1 MKQLR
6 IHFKFLTLLLSF
18 TYIHLTTLGQN
29 APDLNFRS
37 IFPYVDG
44 RVIYEKVYEL
54 DSVSKKEIFVRI
66 KEWGQSTFVTQ
77 KGALQSEDSEMGY
90 IFYQATKS
98 TTHLIPK
105 GWGFGLMEDR
115 YVTIDYNAQMAIK
128 FYIKDEKFKITISD
142 ITNKAVKAYGV
153 WKVGFDS
160 YTGTK
165 AIEANA
171 IPIESA
177 GVQAIYDYKQNP
189 DQKKYAIRLNY
200 TVNLW
205 RQVHN
210 DILKLLDNV
219 YAEVVYKKQQ
229 KSPFDF

>member
-98 TTHLIPK
+98 TT
-105 GWGFGLMEDR
+105 
-115 YVTIDYNAQMAIK
+115 
-128 FYIKDEKFKITISD
+128 
-142 ITNKAVKAYGV
+142 
-153 WKVGFDS
+153 
-160 YTGTK
+160 
-165 AIEANA
+165 
-171 IPIESA
+171 
-177 GVQAIYDYKQNP
+177 
-189 DQKKYAIRLNY
+189 
-200 TVNLW
+200 
-205 RQVHN
+205 
-210 DILKLLDNV
+210 
-219 YAEVVYKKQQ
+219 
-229 KSPFDF
+229 

>member
-6 IHFKFLTLLLSF
+6 ICFRFLALLLSF
-18 TYIHLTTLGQN
+18 TFVHLNTIGQN
-29 APDLNFRS
+29 APDLNFKS

-44 RVIYEKVYEL
+44 KVVYERVYEL

-90 IFYQATKS
+90 IFYQATKP
-98 TTHLIPK
+98 TTHYIPK
-105 GWGFGLMEDR
+105 GWGFGLLEDK
-115 YVTIDYNAQMAIK
+115 YITVDYNAQMAIK
-128 FYIKDEKFKITISD
+128 FYIKDEKFKVTISD
-142 ITNKAVKAYGV
+142 ITSQAVKAYGV

-165 AIEANA
+165 AIEANP

-189 DQKKYAIRLNY
+189 DQKKYTIRLNY

-205 RQVHN
+205 RQIHI
-210 DILKLLDNV
+210 DILKLLDNI
-219 YAEVVYKKQQ
+219 YAEVVYKKKQ

>member
-1 MKQLR
+1 MKLQKVALN
-6 IHFKFLTLLLSF
+6 ILLIALLPFFLYTF
-18 TYIHLTTLGQN
+18 TYGQST
-29 APDLNFRS
+29 PDLNFKS
-37 IFPYVDG
+37 LFPYVDG
-44 RVIYEKVYEL
+44 RVVYEKVYEL

-90 IFYQATKS
+90 IFYQAVKS

-105 GWGFGLMEDR
+105 GWGFSLMEDR
-115 YVTIDYNAQMAIK
+115 YVTVDYNAKMSIK
-128 FYIKDEKFKITISD
+128 FYIKDEKFKVTISD
-142 ITNKAVKAYGV
+142 ITNQPVKAYGV

-165 AIEANA
+165 AIEVNP
-171 IPIESA
+171 IPVESA

-205 RQVHN
+205 RQVN
-210 DILKLLDNV
+210 IDILKIFDV
-219 YAEVVYKKQQ
+219 IYSEVVYKKRT